1 MSTMTTDRAVSG
13 WAKGLAAF
21 AGAVMILVG
30 FFHAFNGLAAIFED
44 DFFVIRANYAFDIDI
59 TAWGWIHLI
68 LGVIVV
74 FAGISIF
81 TSATWARGVGIVL
94 ALLSAF
100 ANFLFI
106 PYYPVWA
113 VLIIALDIAIIW
125 ALVNYTGEESE
136 YRR

>member
-81 TSATWARGVGIVL
+81 TGATWARGVGIVL

>member
-44 DFFVIRANYAFDIDI
+44 DFFVLRANYAFDIDI
-59 TAWGWIHLI
+59 SAWGWIHLI

-81 TSATWARGVGIVL
+81 TGATWARGVGVVL

>member
-13 WAKGLAAF
+13 WAKGLGAF

-30 FFHAFNGLAAIFED
+30 FFHAFSGLAAIFEN
-44 DFFVIRANYAFDIDI
+44 DFFVIRANYAFDVDI
-59 TAWGWIHLI
+59 SAWGWIHLI
-68 LGVIVV
+68 LGVIVA

-81 TSATWARGVGIVL
+81 TGATWARVVGVVL

>member
-81 TSATWARGVGIVL
+81 TGATWARGVGVVL

>member
-44 DFFVIRANYAFDIDI
+44 DFFVLRANYAFDIDI
-59 TAWGWIHLI
+59 SAWGCIHLI

-81 TSATWARGVGIVL
+81 TGATWARGVGIVL

>member
-1 MSTMTTDRAVSG
+1 
-13 WAKGLAAF
+13 
-21 AGAVMILVG
+21 MILVG

-44 DFFVIRANYAFDIDI
+44 DFFVLRANYAFDIDI
-59 TAWGWIHLI
+59 SAWGWIHLI

-81 TSATWARGVGIVL
+81 TGATWARGVGIVL

>member
-44 DFFVIRANYAFDIDI
+44 DFFVLRANYAFDIDI
-59 TAWGWIHLI
+59 SAWGWIHLI

-81 TSATWARGVGIVL
+81 TGATWARGVGIVL